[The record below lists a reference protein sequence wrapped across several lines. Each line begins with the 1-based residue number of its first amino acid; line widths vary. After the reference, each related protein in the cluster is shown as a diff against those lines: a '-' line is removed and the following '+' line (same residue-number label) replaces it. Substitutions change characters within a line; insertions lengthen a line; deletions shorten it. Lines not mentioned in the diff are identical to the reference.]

1 MMNRLTLADV
11 KQKQFML
18 IMKAGLSVCQFKEKS
33 KQELQELVLEE
44 FIQSLAGVNLPQ
56 QFDGFDKKSFLRTKN
71 FHYTEAQLK
80 PDDIH
85 TGPSL
90 WRKFKE
96 IRLVIMNDITPLL
109 SKKMPGGMI
118 PSGKSFAELLLAVR
132 QELYGIAEEKARKN
146 SKSQKP
152 YKSLPF
158 TDQWYPVE
166 WDAFVTFGAGSPTP
180 DSFLSA
186 M

>member
-1 MMNRLTLADV
+1 MNRLTLSDV

-18 IMKAGLSVCQFKEKS
+18 IMKAGLAVCQFKEKS
-33 KQELQELVLEE
+33 KPELQTLVLQE
-44 FIQSLAGVNLPQ
+44 FFESIVQI
-56 QFDGFDKKSFLRTKN
+56 FDGFDKKSFLRTKK
-71 FHYTEAQLK
+71 FHHTEAQVK
-80 PDDIH
+80 SDDMH

-96 IRLVIMNDITPLL
+96 IRLVIMNDFTPLL
-109 SKKMPGGMI
+109 AKRMPGGMI
-118 PSGKSFAELLLAVR
+118 PSGKSFAELLLATR
-132 QELYGIAEEKARKN
+132 QELYGIAEEKAKKN

-158 TDQWYPVE
+158 SDQWYPVE

-180 DSFLSA
+180 DSFLSV